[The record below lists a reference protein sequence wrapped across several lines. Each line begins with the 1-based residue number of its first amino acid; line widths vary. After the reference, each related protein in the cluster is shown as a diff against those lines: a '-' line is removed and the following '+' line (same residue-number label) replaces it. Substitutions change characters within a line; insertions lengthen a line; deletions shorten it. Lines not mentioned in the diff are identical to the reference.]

1 MGLEKNGEQWLTRIV
16 TGVIVFRFAG
26 SVWFD
31 GSNQT
36 ECSYSLINKSS
47 AQASS
52 TVGTCKPVS
61 PCEVSV
67 SDQEWADDKEK
78 GESRGMDVHR

>member
-1 MGLEKNGEQWLTRIV
+1 MHESTEKNGVQWLTRIV
-16 TGVIVFRFAG
+16 AEVIVFRFAG

-36 ECSYSLINKSS
+36 ECSFSLINKSS

-52 TVGTCKPVS
+52 LAST
-61 PCEVSV
+61 
-67 SDQEWADDKEK
+67 
-78 GESRGMDVHR
+78 